1 MPGKEK
7 STQQTVSQPWAPAQS
22 ALKGQIAGAEAWRDS
37 PGASQA
43 YSGDRVADMSSQTQ
57 QGIDTLTGGQGTQ
70 QTQDYLS
77 RIIGG
82 DYLNQGNP
90 YQADLDN
97 SIRSAV
103 APSINATF
111 SNAGMTGSTTH
122 QGILQKGLTEGLAA
136 PRYQNYQNE
145 RAMQMQAAGM
155 LPGVENGRAT
165 QLLTAG
171 QTREGYDQRE
181 IEAARE
187 AFEEQRT
194 AGLRPYLETQPIFG
208 QIGGMGGTQTS
219 TQTKQPSLG
228 QTITGAGLMGA
239 SLLAPW
245 AAGPAGAAGSAF
257 SSAGGNVNGTAAP
270 YGTFPWQK

>member
-1 MPGKEK
+1 MPGKSQSK
-7 STQQTVSQPWAPAQS
+7 STTSSAPWAPAQS

-57 QGIDTLTGGQGTQ
+57 QGIDTLTGGQGTAQ
-70 QTQDYLS
+70 SQDYLS
-77 RIIGG
+77 RVIGG
-82 DYLNQGNP
+82 DYLSQGNP
-90 YQADLDN
+90 WQADLDA

-155 LPGVENGRAT
+155 LPGVENGRAQ

-219 TQTKQPSLG
+219 TQTQQPSLG
-228 QTITGAGLMGA
+228 QTIIGAGLMGA
-239 SLLAPW
+239 SLLTPW
-245 AAGPAGAAGSAF
+245 ATGANAA
-257 SSAGGNVNGTAAP
+257 ANGLR
-270 YGTFPWQK
+270 GVSGIS